1 MGNYRV
7 WGIRLPLGKANEEN
21 LRRALARAL
30 DVRIEA
36 VGRLSVIRKSLDA
49 RGRKRPPSW
58 VFTVDCALSGRPK
71 RRPPGVRVG
80 TVPER
85 HRTTVA
91 EDQRLRGLNAV
102 VVGTGPAGLFAAWA
116 LTAHGASVTVL
127 EQGPPLEERI
137 TAVRDLWRAGT
148 LSGDANVQFGEGGA
162 GTFSDGKLTTRIKDP
177 LASAVLSAFVD
188 AGAPESILTEAHPHL
203 GTDGVRQVV
212 RALRAQLAAR
222 GTVFQFRRTVLS
234 VVRSGGGYSLE
245 STGGTVPADAVFL
258 AVGHSSRA
266 LFKALIAEG
275 LPFGPKGF
283 AVGVRVEH
291 PQPWADAC
299 QYGRF
304 AGHPDLPA
312 SEYFLTFKDAAT
324 GRGVYSFCMCPG
336 GVVVNSASELDSL
349 VTNGMS
355 MSHRASG
362 RANAGIVV
370 TVSPDDFGRDPLAGI
385 AFQEDLERRAFTLGG
400 GGYVAPAQRIRSFL
414 SGSVDDGPLQTTF
427 RPGTRPVDLRGFFPD
442 WIQDPLTRAFLHFD
456 RKMPGFIE
464 NGVMIVPET
473 RTSSPLQVERGEDGC
488 ARGFP
493 GLCLVG
499 EGAGW
504 SGGIV
509 SSAVDALRCV
519 GSFVEHRL
527 PARI

>member
-1 MGNYRV
+1 MSDYRV
-7 WGIRLPLGKANEEN
+7 WGIRLPLGKAREAN
-21 LRRALARAL
+21 LRRAIARAL

-36 VGRLSVIRKSLDA
+36 IGTLAVVRKSLDA

-58 VFTVDCALSGRPK
+58 VFTVDCALSDRPK

-80 TVPER
+80 PVPER
-85 HRTTVA
+85 PRATA
-91 EDQRLRGLNAV
+91 ARDDRLHGLNAV

-116 LTAHGASVTVL
+116 LMAHGASVTVL
-127 EQGPPLEERI
+127 EQGPSLEERVA
-137 TAVRDLWRAGT
+137 AVRDLWRAGT

-177 LASAVLSAFVD
+177 LASDVLSSFVD
-188 AGAPESILTEAHPHL
+188 AGAPEAILTEAHPHL
-203 GTDGVRQVV
+203 GTDGVRRVV
-212 RALRAQLAAR
+212 RALRAQLEAR
-222 GTVFQFRRTVLS
+222 GAAFHFRRTVLA
-234 VVRSGGGYSLE
+234 VTRTGAGFRVE
-245 STGGTVPADAVFL
+245 TTGGAACVDAVFL
-258 AVGHSSRA
+258 AAGHSSRP
-266 LFKALIAEG
+266 LFRSLIAEG
-275 LPFGPKGF
+275 VPFRPKGL

-304 AGHPDLPA
+304 AGHPELPA
-312 SEYFLTFKDAAT
+312 SEYFLTFKDAAS

-336 GVVVNSASELDSL
+336 GVVVNSASEPDGI

-385 AFQEDLERRAFTLGG
+385 AFQEELEKRAFALGG
-400 GGYVAPAQRIRSFL
+400 GGYVAPAQRIVTFL
-414 SGSVDDGPLQTTF
+414 SGGVDGDPLQTTF
-427 RPGTRPVDLRGFFPD
+427 RPGVRAVDLRGFFPD
-442 WIQDPLTRAFLHFD
+442 WIQEPLARAFLHFD
-456 RKMPGFIE
+456 RRMPGFIE
-464 NGVMIVPET
+464 NGVMLAPET
-473 RTSSPLQVERGEDGC
+473 RTSSPLQVERGDDGC
-488 ARGFP
+488 AKGMP

-519 GSFVEHRL
+519 EAFVERR
-527 PARI
+527 A